1 MANLHPIARSI
12 LEGLLAAAV
21 VGCSPGPAFAPV
33 SGVVTLNG
41 KAKEGLIVTFQPI
54 GSLEN
59 PEPGRGSY
67 GHTDEQGRFSLASD
81 DGKVGA
87 VIGNHRVRII
97 TPWNESAGGFDPE
110 IGSPDGDVNVVAKI
124 EFDPIPSEWNAE
136 SDKTFEV
143 TTTGTDQA
151 NFNIVSN
158 RR

>member
-1 MANLHPIARSI
+1 MANLRPMALSI
-12 LEGLLAAAV
+12 FGGLLAAAV
-21 VGCSPGPAFAPV
+21 SGCSQGPAFAPV

-41 KAKEGLIVTFQPI
+41 KAKQGLIVTFQPI

-67 GHTDEQGRFSLASD
+67 GHTDEQGRFLLVSD
-81 DGKVGA
+81 DGKEGA

-97 TPWNESAGGFDPE
+97 TPWNESAGGFDPA
-110 IGSPDGDVNVVAKI
+110 IGSPDGDVNAVAKI
-124 EFDPIPSEWNAE
+124 EVDPIPPEWNAE
-136 SDKTFEV
+136 SDKVFEV